1 MQGLLEKNPELRHAL
16 SDPST
21 LQSILSAASNPAA
34 YNEMLRGHDRAL
46 SNLETMPEG
55 FSHLKRV
62 YSKLQEPMYEAM
74 SRGRAPLPPT
84 NTNFEE
90 NSLRRELP
98 TSPVP
103 NPWLPKQQAQKLASY
118 DTNKEVKR
126 NTLKRRFMSSNDLFS
141 EPLEDNNNN
150 NNSSSSDNNNSNS
163 IRRIT
168 KSNVNDPFLASILFG
183 QPSHEYSTQLDTLHS
198 MGFTD
203 DEGENLPA
211 LRACEGELEAAVEMI
226 RVMQASRLDSG
237 GDGGEREREAGRDSE
252 RENKREGEE

>member
-74 SRGRAPLPPT
+74 SRGRVLHPPT
-84 NTNFEE
+84 NPNFEE
-90 NSLRRELP
+90 NSVRRELP

-103 NPWLPKQQAQKLASY
+103 NPWLPKQQVPKDL
-118 DTNKEVKR
+118 NKEVKR

-141 EPLEDNNNN
+141 APLEDD
-150 NNSSSSDNNNSNS
+150 NNSGNGS

-183 QPSHEYSTQLDTLHS
+183 QPSHEYATQLHTLHS

-226 RVMQASRLDSG
+226 RVMRASRLDSEAEG
-237 GDGGEREREAGRDSE
+237 GKRERDSE
-252 RENKREGEE
+252 REGEEGEREE